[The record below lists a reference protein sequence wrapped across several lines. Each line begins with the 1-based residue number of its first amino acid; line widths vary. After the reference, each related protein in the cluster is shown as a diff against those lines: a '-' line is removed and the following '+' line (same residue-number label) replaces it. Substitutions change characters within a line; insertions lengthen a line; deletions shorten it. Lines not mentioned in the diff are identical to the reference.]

1 MKTKPPFH
9 IPSMTDVRT
18 VKRNGLKVIST
29 FAGAGGS
36 SLGYRMAGF
45 EVLWANEFV
54 EEARETYESNA
65 AAGTVIDPR
74 DIRIVKGVEI
84 LKLLGMK
91 PGELDVFDG
100 SPPCAA
106 FSQGGMTKDTWG
118 KIRKYSDVKQRT
130 DDLFDE
136 YIRLLGE
143 LQPKVFVAENVPGIA
158 KGVSK
163 GVFIDILTK
172 MKAKGYRVEC
182 RILDARWL
190 GVPQVRKRAIFMGV
204 RNDLKKDPVFPKP
217 LPYLYTVGEIFPLIR
232 RIQTGERNMI
242 WRNSDEPMGCVA
254 ASDGLRTH
262 RALVE
267 VEVSGM
273 MRRRK
278 LTIEELKAICGF
290 PKDFELTGKYA
301 QQYER
306 LGRAVPP
313 LMMRAVAE
321 GIRDHIL

>member
-1 MKTKPPFH
+1 
-9 IPSMTDVRT
+9 MTEVR
-18 VKRNGLKVIST
+18 RAPLNGFKVVST

-45 EVLWANEFV
+45 EVLLANEFV
-54 EEARETYESNA
+54 EEARETYLSNA
-65 AAGTVIDPR
+65 AAGTIIDPR
-74 DIRIVKGVEI
+74 DIRTVKGADI
-84 LKLLGMK
+84 MKLLGLK
-91 PGELDVFDG
+91 PGELDVLDG

-143 LQPKVFVAENVPGIA
+143 LKPKVFVAENVPGIA
-158 KGVSK
+158 KGISK

-172 MKAKGYRVEC
+172 MKAKGYRVSC

-190 GVPQVRKRAIFMGV
+190 GVPQVRKRAIFVGV
-204 RNDLKKDPVFPKP
+204 REDLKKDPAFPKP
-217 LPYLYTVGEIFPLIR
+217 LPYLYTIREIFPHIR
-232 RIQTGERNMI
+232 RIQTGERNMR
-242 WRNSDEPMGCVA
+242 WRPSDEPMGCVA

-267 VEVSGM
+267 IEVEGV

-278 LTIEELKAICGF
+278 LTIPELKAICGF
-290 PKDFELTGKYA
+290 PDDFELTGKYA

-313 LMMRAVAE
+313 LMMRAVASQ
-321 GIRDHIL
+321 IRDRILK